1 MTTTAIF
8 CFVVIV
14 LAASLRAFVPG
25 RAGEKPRRRTRRL
38 VADVVLGRPVQT
50 LDLVG
55 ERRPG
60 GALSPFRLSG
70 DGSEGDGGRIGDRPT
85 RRW

>member
-14 LAASLRAFVPG
+14 LGASLRAFVPRRPG
-25 RAGEKPRRRTRRL
+25 DEPRRRTRRL
-38 VADVVLGRPVQT
+38 AAEVVLGRRVQT
-50 LDLVG
+50 LDLLP

-70 DGSEGDGGRIGDRPT
+70 RGFERGRDRIGD
-85 RRW
+85 